1 MKGAVKHEADI
12 IHFDLCNYNCLAF
25 NNNTVFGE
33 RVELYMHN
41 APDYL
46 LITCLNV
53 LTAEL
58 LISFCNFGQTIYIRK
73 VNNVP
78 APEFTIRL

>member
-1 MKGAVKHEADI
+1 MKGAANHETDI

-25 NNNTVFGE
+25 NNNTAFGE
-33 RVELYMHN
+33 RVELYMHK

-46 LITCLNV
+46 LITYLNA

-58 LISFCNFGQTIYIRK
+58 LISFCNSGQTYIRK
-73 VNNVP
+73 VNNMP
-78 APEFTIRL
+78 DPEFTIR